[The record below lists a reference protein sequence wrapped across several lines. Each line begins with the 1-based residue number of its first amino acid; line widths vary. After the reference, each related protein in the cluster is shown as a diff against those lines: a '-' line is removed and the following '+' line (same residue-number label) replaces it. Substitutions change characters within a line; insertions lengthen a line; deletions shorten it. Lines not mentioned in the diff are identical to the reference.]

1 MPTAIYA
8 TMEGARELGFRV
20 QEQASTELDDI
31 DSLVRLYQARVLRY
45 VMFSINDLDLAES
58 ITQDCFLKAYNSRAG
73 FRGECAVSTWLI
85 SIASNLVRDVVRTQ
99 KFRFW
104 RSFRNSAMDVTEMGG
119 VLSSGSS
126 SPEAALLAHE
136 QAQHVQRALQAL
148 SVNQR
153 SVFLLRFTEEME
165 LQEIAEA
172 MNMKI
177 NTVKTHLHRAVI
189 AVRKELGSQ
198 SVRDRKGGTP

>member
-1 MPTAIYA
+1 MATAIYA

-20 QEQASTELDDI
+20 QQAASDLDDI
-31 DSLVRLYQARVLRY
+31 DTLVRLYQARVLRY

-58 ITQDCFLKAYNSRAG
+58 ITQDCFLKAYNGRAS
-73 FRGECAVSTWLI
+73 FRGDCAVSTWLI
-85 SIASNLVRDVVRTQ
+85 SIAANMVRDAVRTG

-104 RSFRNSAMDVTEMGG
+104 RSFRQSAMDVTEMANILPSAGG
-119 VLSSGSS
+119 

-136 QAQHVQRALQAL
+136 QTKHVQRALQSL

-153 SVFLLRFTEEME
+153 SVFLMRFTEEME
-165 LQEIAEA
+165 LQEIADA
-172 MNMKI
+172 MEMKL

-189 AVRKELGSQ
+189 AVRKELSGPSL
-198 SVRDRKGGTP
+198 RDQKGGRA

>member
-1 MPTAIYA
+1 MPASVIYA
-8 TMEGARELGFRV
+8 NMESARELGFRV

-45 VMFSINDLDLAES
+45 VMYSLNDQDLAES
-58 ITQDCFLKAYNSRAG
+58 ITQDCFLKAYNGRAN

-85 SIASNLVRDVVRTQ
+85 SIASNIVRDHVRTQ

-104 RSFRNSAMDVTEMGG
+104 RNVRQSATDVTEMANILPSGG
-119 VLSSGSS
+119 T
-126 SPEAALLAHE
+126 SPEAAMLAHE
-136 QAQHVQRALQAL
+136 QTKHVQKALETL

-153 SVFLLRFTEEME
+153 SVFLMRFTEEME
-165 LQEIAEA
+165 LQEIADA
-172 MNMKI
+172 MNMKV

-189 AVRKELGSQ
+189 AVREE
-198 SVRDRKGGTP
+198 VRGQFQKGGAR

>member
-20 QEQASTELDDI
+20 QERAATELDDI

-45 VMFSINDLDLAES
+45 VLYSINDHDLAES
-58 ITQDCFLKAYNSRAG
+58 ITQDCFLKAYNGRAS

-85 SIASNLVRDVVRTQ
+85 SIASNLVRDAVRTQ

-104 RSFRNSAMDVTEMGG
+104 RSFRQSASDVTEMAN
-119 VLSSGSS
+119 VLPSAGS
-126 SPEAALLAHE
+126 SPEAAMLAHE
-136 QAQHVQRALQAL
+136 QAKHVQKALEAL

-153 SVFLLRFTEEME
+153 SVFLMRFTEEME
-165 LQEIAEA
+165 LQEIADA
-172 MNMKI
+172 MDMKV

-189 AVRKELGSQ
+189 AVREELRSP
-198 SVRDRKGGTP
+198 KGGTR